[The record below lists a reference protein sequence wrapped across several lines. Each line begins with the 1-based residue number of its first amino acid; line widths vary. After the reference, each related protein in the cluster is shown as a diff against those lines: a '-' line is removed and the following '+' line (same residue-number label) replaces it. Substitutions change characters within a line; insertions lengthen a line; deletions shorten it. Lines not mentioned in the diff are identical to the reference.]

1 MNLAIDDAD
10 APLSRATN
18 LDLVR
23 NELGFVQGI
32 ADLKQVHGRDV
43 VRMTAPGRAV
53 ADAMVTTQPGL
64 VLLVRSA
71 DCVPVLLAADE
82 GVVGAVHAGRKGM
95 FLGTVVAT
103 VEQMR
108 ALGAGRISAWLG
120 PHICGSCYEVP
131 EELQREVG
139 QAVPAAVCRT
149 RNDTTGLDLAA
160 GISAQLADCG
170 VQVESVG
177 ECTKENND
185 FFSYRRDGNKAGR
198 QGGLI
203 WLVQ

>member
-1 MNLAIDDAD
+1 
-10 APLSRATN
+10 
-18 LDLVR
+18 
-23 NELGFVQGI
+23 
-32 ADLKQVHGRDV
+32 
-43 VRMTAPGRAV
+43 MTEPGRAV

-71 DCVPVLLAADE
+71 DCVPVLMAADE
-82 GVVGAVHAGRKGM
+82 GVVAAAHAGRKGM
-95 FLGTVVAT
+95 SLGTVVAA

-108 ALGAGRISAWLG
+108 ALGADRISAWLG

-131 EELQREVG
+131 EDLQREIG
-139 QAVPAAVCRT
+139 PAVPAAVCRT
-149 RNDTTGLDLAA
+149 RSGTPGLDLAA

-177 ECTKENND
+177 ECTRENRD
-185 FFSYRRDGNKAGR
+185 FFSYRRDGNNAGR

-203 WLVQ
+203 WLVK